1 MKKTWRLV
9 LEIVGMS
16 LALAGL
22 LCVLI
27 GYWDRLVEGA
37 AALKDACCGRRCSEF
52 DDYDDDFL
60 CQ

>member
-16 LALAGL
+16 LAVAGL
-22 LCVLI
+22 ICVLI
-27 GYWDRLVEGA
+27 GYWDRLEEG
-37 AALKDACCGRRCSEF
+37 SEF

>member
-1 MKKTWRLV
+1 MKKTWRIV
-9 LEIVGMS
+9 MEVVGMS

-22 LCVLI
+22 VCVLV
-27 GYWDRLVEGA
+27 GYWDRLAEGV
-37 AALKDACCGRRCSEF
+37 AALKDSCCGRRCSEF

>member
-16 LALAGL
+16 LAVAGL
-22 LCVLI
+22 ICVLI
-27 GYWDRLVEGA
+27 GYWDRLEEGFVS
-37 AALKDACCGRRCSEF
+37 LKEACQGRRCSEF